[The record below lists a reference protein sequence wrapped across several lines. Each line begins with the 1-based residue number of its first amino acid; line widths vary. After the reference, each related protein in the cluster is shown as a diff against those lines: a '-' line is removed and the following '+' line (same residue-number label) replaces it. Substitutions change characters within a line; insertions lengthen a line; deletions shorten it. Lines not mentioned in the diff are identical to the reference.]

1 MVVDYGTSGFME
13 QQQEIAVSKFKVTCL
28 AVIEEVRRTRR
39 PIRVTRFGKP
49 VAEVVPVSAAPKQS
63 WLGCM
68 RDSLEISGDIVR
80 PVGAFDKW
88 AARRP

>member
-1 MVVDYGTSGFME
+1 MAMLME
-13 QQQEIAVSKFKVTCL
+13 QEIAISKFKVTCL

-49 VAEVVPVSAAPKQS
+49 VAVVRPVSAAPKHS

-80 PVGAFDKW
+80 PIGAFDTW
-88 AARRP
+88 AARRS

>member
-1 MVVDYGTSGFME
+1 MAMAME
-13 QQQEIAVSKFKVTCL
+13 QIAISKFKVTCL

-49 VAEVVPVSAAPKQS
+49 VAEVRPVSAAPKQS

-68 RDSLEISGDIVR
+68 RDSLESSGDNVR
-80 PVGAFDKW
+80 PIGAFDKW

>member
-1 MVVDYGTSGFME
+1 ME
-13 QQQEIAVSKFKVTCL
+13 REIAISKFKVTCL
-28 AVIEEVRRTRR
+28 AVIEEVRRTRS

-49 VAEVVPVSAAPKQS
+49 VAEVRPVTAAPKQS

-88 AARRP
+88 ASRRS

>member
-1 MVVDYGTSGFME
+1 M
-13 QQQEIAVSKFKVTCL
+13 QQEIAVSKFKVTCL

-80 PVGAFDKW
+80 SVGAFDKW

>member
-1 MVVDYGTSGFME
+1 MDHGISVFM
-13 QQQEIAVSKFKVTCL
+13 QQEIAVSKFKVTCL

>member
-1 MVVDYGTSGFME
+1 MIMVR
-13 QQQEIAVSKFKVTCL
+13 EIAISKFKVTCL

-49 VAEVVPVSAAPKQS
+49 VAEVRPVTATPKQS

-68 RDSLEISGDIVR
+68 RDLLEVSGDIVR

-88 AARRP
+88 ASGRS

>member
-1 MVVDYGTSGFME
+1 MVQVDMVME
-13 QQQEIAVSKFKVTCL
+13 QEIAISKFKVTCL

-49 VAEVVPVSAAPKQS
+49 VAEVRPVSATPKHS

-80 PVGAFDKW
+80 PIGAFDKW
-88 AARRP
+88 AARRS

>member
-1 MVVDYGTSGFME
+1 MAMAME
-13 QQQEIAVSKFKVTCL
+13 QIAISKFKVTCL

-49 VAEVVPVSAAPKQS
+49 VAEVRPVSAAPKQS

-68 RDSLEISGDIVR
+68 RDSLESSGDIVR
-80 PVGAFDKW
+80 PIGAFDKW
-88 AARRP
+88 AARRS

>member
-1 MVVDYGTSGFME
+1 VDHGISVFM
-13 QQQEIAVSKFKVTCL
+13 QQEIAVSKFKVTCL